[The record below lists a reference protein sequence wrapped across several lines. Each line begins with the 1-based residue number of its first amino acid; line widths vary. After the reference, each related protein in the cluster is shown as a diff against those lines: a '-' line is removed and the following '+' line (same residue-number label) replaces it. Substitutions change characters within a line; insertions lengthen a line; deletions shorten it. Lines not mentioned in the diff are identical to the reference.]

1 MMTNAVMMKTQYEA
15 AQEKRLGIA
24 SAIILIAL
32 PLLIGLGVLLGQR
45 WYMPISLLML
55 ILIMLP
61 FFMIFERRKPKA
73 REIVLIAMMSA
84 IVVTVHLVFHLVLPV
99 QIGTALVVIAGIAL
113 GPEAGFL
120 VGALSR
126 FVCNFYM
133 GQGAWT
139 PWQMFC
145 WGILGFLAGL
155 AFNRGNIQKLNSR
168 TFKVIMG
175 PTICIVFAELV
186 AYITVVLFP
195 AGESGYQWRFYVFG
209 LLGLLVGTLLQR
221 ERLPISNLTMAF
233 FTFFTT
239 FVIYGG
245 IMNLATMV
253 TSTAMPGGEAISLA
267 ALKTVYIA
275 GLPYDLLHGFTA
287 ALCVYLFG
295 EPMIQKLERIKIKYG
310 IYK

>member
-1 MMTNAVMMKTQYEA
+1 MTNTATMKTQYEVA
-15 AQEKRLGIA
+15 TEKRLGVA
-24 SAIILIAL
+24 SAIILIGL
-32 PLLIGLGVLLGQR
+32 PLLIGLGILLGQR
-45 WYMPISLLML
+45 WFMSISILML
-55 ILIMLP
+55 IMIMLP

-84 IVVTVHLVFHLVLPV
+84 IVVTVHLAFHLMLPV
-99 QIGTALVVIAGIAL
+99 QIGTALVIIAGIAL

-145 WGILGFLAGL
+145 WGLLGFLAGL
-155 AFNRGNIQKLNSR
+155 AFNRGNIEKLNSR
-168 TFKVIMG
+168 SFKVIMG
-175 PTICIVFAELV
+175 PTLSIVFAEIV
-186 AYITVVLFP
+186 AYISILLVP
-195 AGESGYQWRFYVFG
+195 AGDSGYQWRFY
-209 LLGLLVGTLLQR
+209 LLGAVGLLVGTLLQK
-221 ERLPISNLTMAF
+221 ERLPISNLTMAL

-245 IMNLATMV
+245 IMNIATMV

-287 ALCVYLFG
+287 SLCVYLFG